1 MPQITES
8 RYMVMCGWDDVPH
21 LDEKTKREIL
31 EATSSHLRDARS
43 KGLPSLGAGAIYPV
57 PESDIICDPFKIPA
71 YWPRAYGLDV
81 GWNKTAALWGAHD
94 RETDTVYVYSEHYR
108 GHAEPSVHVAAIKAR
123 GDWVP
128 GVVDP
133 AARGR
138 SQHDGQQLIVSYR
151 ELGLRINPA
160 ENSVESGLDKVFQ
173 RLSTGRLKIFK
184 NCGNT
189 LAEYRIYR
197 RDENGKI
204 VKAHDHAM
212 DALRYLIVSG
222 ISVAK
227 VQPVAQRMQDSTS
240 VISDMRAG
248 Y

>member
-1 MPQITES
+1 
-8 RYMVMCGWDDVPH
+8 MVMCGWDDVPH

-31 EATSSHLRDARS
+31 EATPSHLRDARS

-71 YWPRAYGLDV
+71 YWPRAYALDV

-94 RETDTVYVYSEHYR
+94 RETDTLYIYSEHYR
-108 GHAEPSVHVAAIKAR
+108 GQAEASVHAAAIKAR
-123 GDWVP
+123 GDWIP
-128 GVVDP
+128 GVIDP
-133 AARGR
+133 ASRGR
-138 SQHDGQQLIVSYR
+138 NQHDGQQLIVSYR
-151 ELGLRINPA
+151 DLGLKLNLA
-160 ENSVESGLDKVFQ
+160 ENSVESGLDKVFM
-173 RLSTGRLKIFK
+173 RLSTGRLKVFK

>member
-1 MPQITES
+1 
-8 RYMVMCGWDDVPH
+8 MVMCGWDDVPH

-31 EATSSHLRDARS
+31 EATPSHLRDARS

-71 YWPRAYGLDV
+71 YWPRAYALDV

-94 RETDTVYVYSEHYR
+94 RETDTLYIYSEHYR
-108 GHAEPSVHVAAIKAR
+108 GQAEASVHAAAIKAR
-123 GDWVP
+123 GDWIP
-128 GVVDP
+128 GVIDP
-133 AARGR
+133 ASRGR
-138 SQHDGQQLIVSYR
+138 NQHDGQQLIVSYR
-151 ELGLRINPA
+151 DLGLKLNPA
-160 ENSVESGLDKVFQ
+160 ENSVESGLDKVFM
-173 RLSTGRLKIFK
+173 RLSTGRLKVFK

>member
-31 EATSSHLRDARS
+31 EATPSHLRDARS

-71 YWPRAYGLDV
+71 YWPRAYALDV

-94 RETDTVYVYSEHYR
+94 RETDTLYIYSEHYR
-108 GHAEPSVHVAAIKAR
+108 GQAEASVHAAAIKAR
-123 GDWVP
+123 GDWIP
-128 GVVDP
+128 GVIDP
-133 AARGR
+133 ASRGR
-138 SQHDGQQLIVSYR
+138 NQHDGQQLIVSYR
-151 ELGLRINPA
+151 DLGLKLNLA
-160 ENSVESGLDKVFQ
+160 ENSVESGLDKVFM
-173 RLSTGRLKIFK
+173 RLSTGRLKVFK